1 MSTEAL
7 TAHLERPTGRGHTPT
22 DAFTG
27 AAGGAACGDLVRLSL
42 ALGGEGSNS
51 SEGLIVDAG
60 FDASGCGAAIAAGS
74 AAVELV
80 RGAPLL
86 DAARV
91 GPERIAQE
99 LGGLHPAKYHA
110 AELAAD
116 ALHRALGAA
125 ARARAALAPPPD
137 GVERVLVAM
146 SGGVDSAVAALLTA
160 NAGEQVVGVTL
171 ELWADS
177 ENDGERSCCS
187 AQAVRGAR
195 ALAHSLGLP
204 HLSIDLRAEFR
215 AGVVDGWLEGYAHG
229 RTPNP
234 CIRCN
239 GSVRLDAMLDL
250 ARRLGGERL
259 VTGHYARVQMEPA
272 DPGVP
277 PLEPAHPAEP
287 PLGLVHPAVPPLEP
301 ARPAALPL
309 EPAHSAGAPLEP
321 THPAVPLLRMARDPL
336 KDQSYALAGLEPAS
350 LARLRFPLGEMTKA
364 EVRELAERAGLS
376 VARKPD
382 SQDLCFL
389 AGTGLQRFLARHG
402 DLPSTPGSILDADGA
417 QLGTHTGAH
426 AFTVGQRHGLGLV
439 GGPEPLYVLRT
450 DPRANTVTVGP
461 RAALMTRTVAV
472 RDVTLRR
479 PGARV
484 DGVRIRSH
492 GPRYPCRLAHDP
504 GPGRHEGVEVE
515 LQESIARAA
524 AGQIACLYDG
534 DVILGHGTI
543 AA

>member
-1 MSTEAL
+1 VIAEAL
-7 TAHLERPTGRGHTPT
+7 ATHLEQPCGRGHTPE

-42 ALGGEGSNS
+42 ALGGEGPHF

-74 AAVELV
+74 ATVALV
-80 RGAPLL
+80 RGARLL

-91 GPERIAQE
+91 GVDEIARE
-99 LGGLHPAKYHA
+99 LGGLSPAKRHA

-125 ARARAALAPPPD
+125 ARARAALAPPGD
-137 GVERVLVAM
+137 GRRRVLVAM

-160 NAGEQVVGVTL
+160 QDGEEVVAVTL

-195 ALAHSLGLP
+195 ALAHGLGQP
-204 HLSIDLRAEFR
+204 HLSIDLREEFR
-215 AGVVDGWLEGYAHG
+215 AGVVDGWLEGYARGH
-229 RTPNP
+229 TPNP
-234 CIRCN
+234 CVRCN

-250 ARRLGGERL
+250 ASRLGCEQL
-259 VTGHYARVQMEPA
+259 VTGHYARVHLERGGGSARGGAGEDGAGRDAERHTGVRVDRARNEGPDQDRGEGA
-272 DPGVP
+272 D
-277 PLEPAHPAEP
+277 
-287 PLGLVHPAVPPLEP
+287 
-301 ARPAALPL
+301 RALPD
-309 EPAHSAGAPLEP
+309 
-321 THPAVPLLRMARDPL
+321 PLLRMALDPL
-336 KDQSYALAGLEPAS
+336 KDQSYMLAGLDPAS
-350 LARLRFPLGEMTKA
+350 LARLRFPLGGMTKT
-364 EVRELAERAGLS
+364 EVRAIAEREGLS

-389 AGTGLQRFLARHG
+389 AGTSLPRFLARHG
-402 DLPSTPGSILDADGA
+402 EVTSEPGVILDAGGA
-417 QLGTHTGAH
+417 PLGSHAGAH
-426 AFTVGQRHGLGLV
+426 TFTIGQRHGLGLL
-439 GGPEPLYVLRT
+439 GGPAPLYVLGT
-450 DPRANTVTVGP
+450 DLAANTVTVGP
-461 RAALMTRTVAV
+461 REALQTRTVAV

-492 GPRYPCRLAHDP
+492 GPRYPCRLAFDP
-504 GPGRHEGVEVE
+504 GPGRHDGVEVE
-515 LQESIARAA
+515 LLQPITRAA
-524 AGQIACLYDG
+524 PGQIACLYDG
-534 DVILGHGTI
+534 DLILGYGTI
-543 AA
+543 T